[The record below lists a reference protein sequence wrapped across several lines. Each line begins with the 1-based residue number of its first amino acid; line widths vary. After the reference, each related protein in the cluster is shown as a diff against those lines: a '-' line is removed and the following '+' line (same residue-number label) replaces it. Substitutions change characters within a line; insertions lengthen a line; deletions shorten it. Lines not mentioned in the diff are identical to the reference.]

1 MNFVSMANMKT
12 RPAEEKDLLI
22 ENDTHGFDKHPPE
35 GPPQLHR
42 VLIDGKPGLAGIG
55 SQGTY
60 SERILLVFDEPHPE
74 FGEEFMTK
82 NFHFDRREPG
92 LLHWG
97 HEKRTFNIEIM
108 TKEE

>member
-12 RPAEEKDLLI
+12 RPAEQKDLLI
-22 ENDTHGFDKHPPE
+22 ENDTHGFEKHPPE

-108 TKEE
+108 TEEE

>member
-1 MNFVSMANMKT
+1 MTTTKT
-12 RPAEEKDLLI
+12 QPATEKDLMI
-22 ENDTHGFDKHPPE
+22 ENDSHGFDTQTPE
-35 GPPQLHR
+35 GPPQLHK

-55 SQGTY
+55 SLGAF

-82 NFHFDRREPG
+82 YFKINPQEPG

-97 HEKRTFNIEIM
+97 HEKRTFNIEILI
-108 TKEE
+108 EEE